1 VIGDPP
7 AGYGSCAIYA
17 DARFGATTQAGVM
30 ETLETLNIITL
41 YMVMVF
47 ATWTYFLDK
56 EEDL

>member
-1 VIGDPP
+1 VTGDPL

-17 DARFGATTQAGVM
+17 DARFGATTRVGFM
-30 ETLETLNIITL
+30 EILETLNILTL